1 MTTPVANI
9 IRAIFVFVLA
19 VLLASQV
26 AMSLFASHVFENEL
40 LPEMERKAAI
50 IGQSVQ
56 GKLQAAMAL
65 GVPFARLEG
74 VEDFFAL
81 TRANNPDLAFLA
93 LGGAEGGVSRAA
105 GIDLAAAQRLAA
117 PMAAD
122 GPVRRA
128 LTDGGTSY
136 SVSALPLHSGE
147 QRVGTLYVAVSQSF
161 IDDRMAEV
169 HLDILTVVAT
179 SLLVAF
185 ELLMFIVSAS
195 LQQPLRQIWAT
206 VRNLA
211 HGDFR
216 QVAGGG
222 SGALA
227 ELAER
232 VNSIALQ
239 VNQRAAGLRQE
250 VETLRPILG
259 TKVDDALERLGRR
272 FQFAWD
278 GRPRVLRQ
286 SQVVQVRILTFLFM
300 FAEQLSRPFLPLLV
314 KGLLPEGAGR
324 GAHVLA
330 GVPITAFMLVVALGM
345 PVAGRWIEKVGA
357 RQAYTAGAAAM
368 IAGLVGAAVPLSVY
382 DFTLWR
388 MLSAAGYATMFMAC
402 QGFVLDNSGESDR
415 ARGVSIF
422 VGAIMVA
429 EACAPAIGGI
439 LAERVGYRPVFMLG
453 AIVAVVAA
461 VLGQAILSRSHGRR
475 SADRATGGGGMA
487 AALRNPRF
495 VLITLFAAIPAKL
508 LLAGFLFYLVPVVL
522 AHLEAGQAATGRII
536 MAYGLPC
543 LILMPVFSS
552 LADRLKCHGL
562 MVGLGGMLAGAGL
575 LPVLFEAQQATVL
588 LGVGALGVGQAMTI
602 APQLAMV
609 TQVCRDEIAQHGSM
623 AVIGLYRLLERVGA
637 ALGALVAGALT
648 AAFGP
653 VEAMALLGAGCFGCS
668 VVFSAA
674 FLVLGLRPEADELP
688 QGEAAP

>member
-1 MTTPVANI
+1 MTTRVAHL

-26 AMSLFASHVFENEL
+26 AMSLFASHVFEGEL

-50 IGQSVQ
+50 IGQSVR
-56 GKLQAAMAL
+56 GKLQDAMAL

-74 VEDFFAL
+74 VEEFFEL

-93 LGGAEGGVSRAA
+93 LGGADGRVRHAA

-117 PMAAD
+117 LMGAD
-122 GPVRRA
+122 GPAPRK
-128 LTDGGTSY
+128 LTDNGTLY
-136 SVSALPLHSGE
+136 SVSTLPLDAGD
-147 QRVGTLYVAVSQSF
+147 QRVGTLFVAVGQSF
-161 IDDRMAEV
+161 IDERIAEI

-206 VRNLA
+206 LRALA

-222 SGALA
+222 GALA

-232 VNSIALQ
+232 VNCIALQ

-250 VETLRPILG
+250 VEPLRPILG
-259 TKVDDALERLGRR
+259 AQVDELLERLGRR

-314 KGLLPEGAGR
+314 KNLLPDGVGR
-324 GAHVLA
+324 GADMLA

-345 PVAGRWIEKVGA
+345 PVAGRWIERVGA
-357 RQAYTAGAAAM
+357 RQAYTVGAAAM
-368 IAGLVGAAVPLSVY
+368 IVGLVGAAVPLSVY

-388 MLSAAGYATMFMAC
+388 MLTALGYASMFMAC
-402 QGFVLDNSGESDR
+402 QSFVLDNSSDADR
-415 ARGVSIF
+415 ARGASIF

-429 EACAPAIGGI
+429 ESCAPAIGGI
-439 LAERVGYRPVFMLG
+439 LADRVGYRPVFMLG
-453 AIVAVVAA
+453 AIVAMVAA
-461 VLGQAILSRSHGRR
+461 VLGHAILSRQHGRR
-475 SADRATGGGGMA
+475 AAERAGGGSGMV

-495 VLITLFAAIPAKL
+495 VLIVLFAAIPAKL

-522 AHLEAGQAATGRII
+522 AHMGAGQAATGRII

-543 LILMPVFSS
+543 LILMPAFSA

-575 LPVLFEAQQATVL
+575 LPVLFEAQQAIVL
-588 LGVGALGVGQAMTI
+588 LGVFALGIGQAMTI

-609 TQVCRDEIAQHGSM
+609 TQVCRDEIARHGSM
-623 AVIGLYRLLERVGA
+623 AVIGLYRLLERIGA
-637 ALGALVAGALT
+637 AMGALVAGALT
-648 AAFGP
+648 AAYGP
-653 VEAMALLGAGCFGCS
+653 VEAMALLGAGCFACA

-674 FLVLGLRPEADELP
+674 FLVLGQRPEDDDPP
-688 QGEAAP
+688 QAEATP